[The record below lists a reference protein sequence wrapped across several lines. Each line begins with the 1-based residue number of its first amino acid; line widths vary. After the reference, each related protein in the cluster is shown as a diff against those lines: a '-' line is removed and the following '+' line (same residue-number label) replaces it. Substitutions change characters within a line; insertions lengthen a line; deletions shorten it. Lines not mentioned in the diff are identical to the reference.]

1 MRVHL
6 IRSDELQIEKFEQI
20 LNLLHQFTGPLE
32 FIPGEIAAQ
41 VVVETIQENQHI
53 LIHLA
58 QPWDYFFNKC
68 TAYREQHHLPSED
81 HVFLLTEE
89 GNDRNWFGSI
99 GPSNKDYFIQTSG
112 WEQYFGTEVDNRF
125 PIAYEVC
132 IWLIRA
138 LMCDQREEILSI
150 IHYEATGCGNDFCRE
165 KKDIILKMRTGD
177 LCTECTAQ
185 LASRDLSPLILTQL
199 FSIMDSIRSGLI
211 FRNRI
216 GIMHRPSRMEIRGLE
231 NRIFL
236 TDLGDLELKL
246 NPKEKTIYL
255 FFLNHPEGVHLS
267 YLTDYQD
274 ELLELYNRFTAQ
286 IDHHEIERS
295 LQRLIDPLDNDINV
309 VLSRIKRKLK
319 DAVGEELLSFYH
331 IDGPHGGIKCI
342 TLDREFV
349 TFETND

>member
-6 IRSDELQIEKFEQI
+6 VRSDEFQIEKFEQI
-20 LNLLHQFTGPLE
+20 LNLLHQFAGPIE

-41 VVVETIQENQHI
+41 AVVGTIQENQHI

-58 QPWDYFFNKC
+58 QPWDYFFDKC
-68 TAYREQHHLPSED
+68 VSYRAQHHLPSED

-112 WEQYFGTEVDNRF
+112 WEQYFGNEVDNRF

-138 LMCDQREEILSI
+138 FMCDQREEILSI
-150 IHYEATGCGNDFCRE
+150 IHYEATGCGNDFCQE

-177 LCTECTAQ
+177 LCTECTQ
-185 LASRDLSPLILTQL
+185 LLASRDLSPLILTQL

-216 GIMHRPSRMEIRGLE
+216 GIMHRPSRMEIRGHN

-246 NPKEKTIYL
+246 NPKEKTVYL

-342 TLDREFV
+342 PIDREFV